1 MKGKLMSNL
10 VNVWDMTDSLNEQ
23 VIPQF
28 VKGKYMIL
36 RIAPPKGK
44 EIESGLVTTCG
55 LVSYAGENGKDVPMI
70 EVSEGPG
77 GFEVSFPNGKRGIQA
92 TKYRGPKSWYRFRKS
107 DGSWFQ
113 IGSNNRETKVN
124 EKFTVDY
131 AEKHLSGS
139 IKGWDQMS
147 EVDRQDNINEYLYD
161 MFMFA
166 LALDFNLRV
175 EGDEMELP
183 FVGMVTDLYRRY
195 TPPKEGQQYGN
206 TVITKFA
213 PTEGMET
220 LTGDY
225 TTVDEAIAAAVYD
238 KLQERSEARFDPTE
252 LDTNNSDEVI

>member
-1 MKGKLMSNL
+1 MSNL
-10 VNVWDMTDSLNEQ
+10 VNVWDMTEKMNEQ

-44 EIESGLVTTCG
+44 DIQAGLLATCG
-55 LVSYAGENGKDVPMI
+55 LVSFTGANGTEVPMI
-70 EVSEGPG
+70 EVSEGPS
-77 GFEVSFPNGKRGIQA
+77 GFEVTFPNGKRGIQA
-92 TKYRGPKSWYRFRKS
+92 TKYRGPKSWYRFKKS

-113 IGSNNRETKVN
+113 IGSNNRATGVN
-124 EKFTVDY
+124 EKFTPEY
-131 AEKHLSGS
+131 AEKHLSS
-139 IKGWDQMS
+139 SMKGWDQMS
-147 EVDRQDNINEYLYD
+147 EADRQDSINEYLYD

-195 TPPKEGQQYGN
+195 TPPKEGEKYGN

-213 PTEGMET
+213 PSEDKET
-220 LTGDY
+220 LSGDY

-238 KLQERSEARFDPTE
+238 KLQERDEARFDPAE
-252 LDTNNSDEVI
+252 LDTENSEDVI